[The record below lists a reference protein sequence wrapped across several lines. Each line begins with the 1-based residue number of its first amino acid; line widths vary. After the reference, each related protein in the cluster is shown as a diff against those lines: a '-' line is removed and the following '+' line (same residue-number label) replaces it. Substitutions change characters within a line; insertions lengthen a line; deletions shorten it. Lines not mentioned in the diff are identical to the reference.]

1 MANYLN
7 LMTDVFLNSKIVII
21 LTSTFAEFLY
31 NCIDNDIR
39 DINYFPF
46 NSIIEINLGEGVRN
60 LISDVT
66 IYKFSFSKSLS
77 EVAA

>member
-1 MANYLN
+1 
-7 LMTDVFLNSKIVII
+7 MTDVFLNSKIVII